1 MTTTPQILIVDDEI
15 RMCESIKILL
25 GGRNYRIQTYSSAK
39 DAMSWL
45 ESNPCDL
52 ILLDLM
58 MPEMNGF
65 QFLDHVKKSYPDLT
79 VIMMTGHASIESA
92 VEALKRG
99 AHDYFGKP
107 FEHDELV
114 KRVENALDQRR
125 LRAERDVFRK
135 KFETSEERYRY
146 LVQHSPDI
154 IFTLG
159 AKGEFLF
166 VNDTVES
173 LLGYESS
180 SLQGKDFSTIVDGD
194 DVEKVRAFFEAARK
208 GNPLSDCMEVRL
220 RCRTSRANGDDC
232 STVELRASAMAEV
245 SVEESGKIH
254 GIYGVARDITERR
267 RTEEE
272 KKLLEAQLRQAQ
284 KMEAIGTLAG
294 GIAHDFNNLLMAI
307 QGNASL
313 MLFDLDQ
320 KHEHFDRLRN
330 IEKLVDSGSR
340 LTAQLLG
347 YARKGRYE
355 VRPIDLNLLV
365 KDACETFNRTK
376 KEIRIIHHFDKNLA
390 SIEADGGQI
399 EQVLMNLLVN
409 AADAMRG
416 GGKITI
422 RTSNTTHED
431 MKGKLYN
438 PKPGKYVLL
447 AVSDTGIGMDEKTQ
461 ERIFEPFFTTKEMGR
476 GTGLGLASTYGIIK
490 GHGGFIDVE
499 SQPGNGAT
507 FYIYLPASTK
517 KVPKAHRSRERI
529 VPGQETVLLID
540 DEDMVLEI
548 GRALLETMGYQ
559 VITAKDGEEA
569 ISLYER
575 QGSGIDLVLLD
586 VVMPGLGGGDVYDR
600 LKTMNPD
607 MKCLLLSGYS
617 IDGEATEILQRGCDG
632 FIQKPFKLRDLSKS
646 IREILRHP

>member
-1 MTTTPQILIVDDEI
+1 M
-15 RMCESIKILL
+15 L

-45 ESNPCDL
+45 ENNPCDL

-65 QFLDHVKKSYPDLT
+65 QFLDHVKTRYPDVT
-79 VIMMTGHASIESA
+79 VIMMTGHTSIESA

-125 LRAERDVFRK
+125 LRAERDIFRK
-135 KFETSEERYRY
+135 KLETSEERYRY
-146 LVQHSPDI
+146 LVHHSPDI

-166 VNDTVES
+166 VNDTVEN

-180 SLQGKDFSTIVDGD
+180 SLQGKAFSTIVDGD
-194 DVEKVRAFFEAARK
+194 DLEKVRAFFEAVRK
-208 GNPLSDCMEVRL
+208 GKPLSDCMEVRL
-220 RCRTSRANGDDC
+220 RLRTSPANGTDC
-232 STVELRASAMAEV
+232 CIVELRASAMEEF
-245 SVEESGKIH
+245 SVEKNGKIR
-254 GIYGVARDITERR
+254 GIYGVARDITGSRR
-267 RTEEE
+267 AEEE

-313 MLFDLDQ
+313 MLFDLDDR
-320 KHEHFDRLRN
+320 HEHFERLRN

-340 LTAQLLG
+340 LTSQLLG

-355 VRPIDLNLLV
+355 VRPIDLNLLLR
-365 KDACETFNRTK
+365 DACETFNRTK
-376 KEIRIIHHFDKNLA
+376 KEIRVVQQFDKHLA
-390 SIEADGGQI
+390 AIEADSGQI

-416 GGKITI
+416 GGTVTI
-422 RTSNTTHED
+422 RTSNATHED

-447 AVSDTGIGMDEKTQ
+447 QVSDTGVGMDEKTK

-476 GTGLGLASTYGIIK
+476 GTGLGLAVDLWHHQGPWRFHRC
-490 GHGGFIDVE
+490 G
-499 SQPGNGAT
+499 
-507 FYIYLPASTK
+507 LPARQGRHVLHLS
-517 KVPKAHRSRERI
+517 A
-529 VPGQETVLLID
+529 GLDQE
-540 DEDMVLEI
+540 
-548 GRALLETMGYQ
+548 GLETPSGPRDDHSWSG
-559 VITAKDGEEA
+559 DGA
-569 ISLYER
+569 
-575 QGSGIDLVLLD
+575 
-586 VVMPGLGGGDVYDR
+586 PGR
-600 LKTMNPD
+600 
-607 MKCLLLSGYS
+607 
-617 IDGEATEILQRGCDG
+617 R
-632 FIQKPFKLRDLSKS
+632 
-646 IREILRHP
+646 

>member
-25 GGRNYRIQTYSSAK
+25 GGRNYRIQTYSSAT

-58 MPEMNGF
+58 MPEMNGY
-65 QFLDHVKKSYPDLT
+65 QFLDHVKKSHPDVT

-107 FEHDELV
+107 FEHDELI

-125 LRAERDVFRK
+125 LRAERDIFRK
-135 KFETSEERYRY
+135 KLESSEERYRY
-146 LVQHSPDI
+146 LVEHSPDI

-159 AKGEFLF
+159 EKGEFLF

-180 SLQGKDFSTIVDGD
+180 SLQGKDFSIIVHGD
-194 DVEKVRAFFEAARK
+194 DLEKVRAFFEVARK
-208 GNPLSDCMEVRL
+208 GKPLSDCMEVRL
-220 RCRTSRANGDDC
+220 CYRTSPANGVDC
-232 STVELRASAMAEV
+232 CIVELRASAMEEF
-245 SVEESGKIH
+245 SVEKSGKIH

-320 KHEHFDRLRN
+320 RHEHFDRLRN

-447 AVSDTGIGMDEKTQ
+447 AVSDTGVGMDEKTQ

-499 SQPGNGAT
+499 SQPGKGAT
-507 FYIYLPASTK
+507 FFIYLPASTK

-646 IREILRHP
+646 IREILHHP